1 MKEKHEI
8 ETVDVKI
15 KKYLD
20 KKTYVQ
26 SCQIK

>member
-1 MKEKHEI
+1 MIMKEKHEI

-26 SCQIK
+26 SC

>member
-1 MKEKHEI
+1 MIMKEKHEI

-20 KKTYVQ
+20 KKIYVQ
-26 SCQIK
+26 SC

>member
-1 MKEKHEI
+1 MIMKEKNEI

-20 KKTYVQ
+20 KKTYIQ
-26 SCQIK
+26 SC

>member
-1 MKEKHEI
+1 MKEKNEI

-15 KKYLD
+15 KKHLD
-20 KKTYVQ
+20 KKIYVQ

>member
-1 MKEKHEI
+1 MIMKEKNEI

-26 SCQIK
+26 SC